1 MSIVEIDENA
11 ERIIKFRKFLWKYS
25 MHNIIV
31 VSYPSTHP
39 PVYILQMSHQ
49 VVYHIE
55 NRVNLWIVT
64 FESKEKCKEKEWKRG
79 REREREKRKI

>member
-39 PVYILQMSHQ
+39 PVYIL
-49 VVYHIE
+49 
-55 NRVNLWIVT
+55 
-64 FESKEKCKEKEWKRG
+64 
-79 REREREKRKI
+79 